1 MPTVGIDVQDIES
14 VSSVNSDEVGRIEM
28 QPTLGNP
35 STLRIDGKVPDVVYS
50 LHLLDMRN
58 QVINHLQ
65 SDKPFDKQA
74 GQSDHCQES
83 PLQDQGWPGE
93 QPVIEVVNRIITE
106 RPEAPAISQPYAH
119 NVRPYI
125 PISPPPLPPIV
136 YNGINYGSHEAS
148 RVSGNHS
155 HIIIHSKYLINAL
168 RAVVAYYPSIHLQTS
183 PVTIDAPYYVLYII
197 GGSWLPT
204 VFLDAT
210 FGADLRDEEARHK
223 LHNPVTTHEWC
234 WTLFKPGQVVYAKMH
249 GTWSAYIVSG
259 IMPPR
264 ALDGRYDV
272 YVWFIRARGNTLVR
286 EFTKFSVEMWEGE
299 VPITSLA
306 VVPEEYWMDDLQGQD
321 GKKLRM
327 PLRQKLI
334 EEGKLLW
341 ELLKE
346 PTSKQYNGEL
356 VDEGIHIKDTQ
367 KGFVSG
373 RVVCDSPGFGE
384 YCPDMKQQLQC
395 QPRLTRPRS
404 PPPENQWDL
413 NRLPQAPPRCACRHC
428 MSDREHHP
436 EEVMFHEFKPV
447 IPAIDETPTT
457 DLFYVVCSG
466 LIPGFI
472 MASRRWGIFQISNL
486 SDIKQDKEAFKYL
499 VLDDKIKRTVKAL
512 ISRFA
517 ASVDKKLSPWGDDFI
532 KNKGEGRI
540 FLLHGQPGVGKTS
553 TAECIAELANRP
565 LMALTSG
572 DLLSSLDD
580 VEKNLAYFLALGQRY
595 GALVLLDEADVYLEH
610 RTASDVARNGLVSIF
625 LRALEY
631 YRGVLFL
638 TTNRVQSFDAA
649 FLSRIHVA
657 LHYKNLSNE
666 NRERIWAH
674 SFERLVRDSDGKIH
688 VSAAARDYVFHHAS
702 VQLLRLNGREIRNAM
717 QTALALAESE
727 AEDEGDEVVT
737 IRASHLEAVVEM
749 SSSFKGYIAR
759 LEGRDGCEG
768 DAN

>member
-1 MPTVGIDVQDIES
+1 MCC
-14 VSSVNSDEVGRIEM
+14 
-28 QPTLGNP
+28 
-35 STLRIDGKVPDVVYS
+35 
-50 LHLLDMRN
+50 
-58 QVINHLQ
+58 LQ
-65 SDKPFDKQA
+65 
-74 GQSDHCQES
+74 
-83 PLQDQGWPGE
+83 
-93 QPVIEVVNRIITE
+93 
-106 RPEAPAISQPYAH
+106 
-119 NVRPYI
+119 
-125 PISPPPLPPIV
+125 
-136 YNGINYGSHEAS
+136 
-148 RVSGNHS
+148 
-155 HIIIHSKYLINAL
+155 
-168 RAVVAYYPSIHLQTS
+168 
-183 PVTIDAPYYVLYII
+183 
-197 GGSWLPT
+197 
-204 VFLDAT
+204 FLDAT
-210 FGADLRDEEARHK
+210 FGPDLRDEEARHK

-272 YVWFIRARGNTLVR
+272 YVWFVRARGNTLVR
-286 EFTKFSVEMWEGE
+286 EFTKFSAEMWEGE

-306 VVPEEYWMDDLQGQD
+306 VVPEEYWMDDLQDQD
-321 GKKLRM
+321 GKKPRM

-341 ELLKE
+341 ELLKG
-346 PTSKQYNGEL
+346 PTSKQYNG
-356 VDEGIHIKDTQ
+356 
-367 KGFVSG
+367 
-373 RVVCDSPGFGE
+373 
-384 YCPDMKQQLQC
+384 
-395 QPRLTRPRS
+395 
-404 PPPENQWDL
+404 
-413 NRLPQAPPRCACRHC
+413 
-428 MSDREHHP
+428 
-436 EEVMFHEFKPV
+436 
-447 IPAIDETPTT
+447 
-457 DLFYVVCSG
+457 
-466 LIPGFI
+466 
-472 MASRRWGIFQISNL
+472 
-486 SDIKQDKEAFKYL
+486 
-499 VLDDKIKRTVKAL
+499 
-512 ISRFA
+512 
-517 ASVDKKLSPWGDDFI
+517 
-532 KNKGEGRI
+532 
-540 FLLHGQPGVGKTS
+540 
-553 TAECIAELANRP
+553 ELANRP

-595 GALVLLDEADVYLEH
+595 GALVLLDEADVYLGH

-649 FLSRIHVA
+649 FPSRIHVA

-688 VSAAARDYVFHHAS
+688 VSAAARDYVFHHAG